1 MDPNAI
7 ISRMMM
13 AKTSFFFCT
22 LSIVQVWTGDVGVH
36 NKSIK
41 MYSVFPDPRLSYD
54 GYHWGAFF
62 VFLRVMKEICLTL

>member
-1 MDPNAI
+1 MNDCDGPNRHHI
-7 ISRMMM
+7 KNEDV
-13 AKTSFFFCT
+13 KTSIFFCT

-54 GYHWGAFF
+54 GYRWGAFF
-62 VFLRVMKEICLTL
+62 VF